1 MSTIGHAILA
11 GRNVAW
17 IGAALA
23 AIVTAACLTAA
34 AAQDQPPPGQQA
46 GGEGAAG
53 QDRADDDDHDAT
65 IELAEP
71 IRVRFRMIDGVRV
84 TGDATAWSRRWIDG
98 SFGRREWFEIDG
110 RDVWDTYRR
119 LMDIEDAR
127 QWVGLGWALLRCA
140 LDQEE
145 FAERIGGHAERAFS
159 RALDLDP
166 ATTEAIA
173 QARRDIETLRQEREA
188 LRKAIEAEKLRTI
201 SPEAGEWRPQPWP
214 DLTHE
219 EQNSAVLTMRVEAAK
234 ILDKVSLDLVP
245 VETEYFLFYSDMP
258 RTETAQWARELDKM
272 YARLAE
278 IFDLADGR
286 NIFWGK
292 AVIMVFNDQDRF
304 RLVEAQAFNHLASPW
319 AAGFCH
325 QRGPMVFVNFYR
337 QPNDFDF
344 AAVLVHETVHG
355 FMHRYRTPVR
365 LPTWANE
372 GFAEYVA
379 SISFRHSPVDRARR
393 EQAVGF
399 VRGGGN
405 VGTILA
411 MEYQD
416 NTWPGPESIGYSVS
430 YLLVSLMIQDRPRN
444 FGKWVEAVKQGKDW
458 RQALVEDFGTDIG
471 TLVDRFARYFQVN
484 D

>member
-1 MSTIGHAILA
+1 MIPIEHAILA
-11 GRNVAW
+11 DRKLAWTVALLGAL
-17 IGAALA
+17 GAAA
-23 AIVTAACLTAA
+23 FVPGAT
-34 AAQDQPPPGQQA
+34 AQDPPPETEQGGDA
-46 GGEGAAG
+46 GEPEPP
-53 QDRADDDDHDAT
+53 RDDDDA
-65 IELAEP
+65 IVELAEP
-71 IRVRFRMIDGVRV
+71 VRVRFRMVDGVRV
-84 TGDATAWSRRWIDG
+84 TGDASSWSRRWVDG
-98 SFGRREWFEIDG
+98 SFGRREWFEIDA

-119 LMDIEDAR
+119 LMDVDDAR
-127 QWVGLGWALLRCA
+127 QWVGLGRALLRCA

-145 FAERIGGHAERAFS
+145 FAARIRENAERAFH
-159 RALDLDP
+159 RALELDP
-166 ATTEAIA
+166 ASAEAIER
-173 QARRDIETLRQEREA
+173 ARHDINRLGAEREA
-188 LRKAIEAEKLRTI
+188 LRKAVEAEKLQTL
-201 SPEAGEWRPQPWP
+201 SPEAGEWRPQAWP
-214 DLTHE
+214 ELTQE
-219 EQNSAVLTMRVEAAK
+219 EQNAAVLAMREEAAK
-234 ILDKVSLDLVP
+234 ILGKVGLDVVP

-258 RTETAQWARELDKM
+258 RKETAQWARELDKM

-304 RLVEAQAFNHLASPW
+304 RLVEAQAFNHLANPW

-355 FMHRYRTPVR
+355 FMHRYLTPVR

-379 SISFRHSPVDRARR
+379 SISFRQSPVDRGRR
-393 EQAVGF
+393 EQALGF
-399 VRGGGN
+399 VRAGGD
-405 VGTILA
+405 VGSILA
-411 MEYQD
+411 MDYRD
-416 NTWPGPESIGYSVS
+416 NTWPGPDSIGYSVS

-444 FGKWVEAVKQGKDW
+444 FGRWVQAVKQGKEW
-458 RQALVEDFGTDIG
+458 RQALVEDFGADG
-471 TLVDRFARYFQVN
+471 RTLIDRFVRYFQVN